1 MKQYNKISWQSGVLL
16 GLVSVIACLPAH
28 ASELETLE
36 ESWYIGGGLGMSQ
49 LTPDGGDLWGVDDDK
64 AFSKKV
70 YAGFNIGRDF
80 GLEAFWND
88 LGEATV
94 KHNKTGEE
102 GSVKYSSY
110 GANLVYHVPSY
121 MGSIH
126 PIAKLGVAKVDTKG
140 SGVDVNQKNKFDV
153 MLGVGAEMELNEGF
167 RIRAEYERFDEDINQ
182 LSIGLNWRP
191 VLYRQPI
198 EAPQPMPQ
206 PVMQREQSIVIVNQA
221 QAQAQAPVFV
231 PAPRPAPAPKPE
243 VKTVVKTVVKHVPVV
258 VRTPA
263 PKPIVRTIIKQA
275 PPVIQ
280 KVHIPAPQPKAQP
293 RVIHKTLAG
302 GSHFASNSATLTQS
316 GRSALDRMASDLLR
330 DQVVIH
336 NITII
341 GHTDSVGTDA
351 ANLRLSQQRAQTVA
365 NYLGSRGL
373 NRNGMTVIGRG
384 EQEPIADNKTAAG
397 RAQNRRVNL
406 VVKGSQTIAP

>member
-1 MKQYNKISWQSGVLL
+1 MKQHNKISWQGGMLV

-28 ASELETLE
+28 ASEPETLE

-49 LTPDGGDLWGVDDDK
+49 LTPDGGDVWDVDNDK
-64 AFSKKV
+64 DLSKKV
-70 YAGFNIGRDF
+70 YGGFNIGRDF

-88 LGEATV
+88 FGEA
-94 KHNKTGEE
+94 KLKNDKGGES
-102 GSVKYSSY
+102 SVSYQAY

-121 MGSIH
+121 FGTIH

-153 MLGVGAEMELNEGF
+153 MAGVGAEMQLEEGF

-191 VLYRQPI
+191 VLYRQPV
-198 EAPQPMPQ
+198 EAPQPVPQ
-206 PVMQREQSIVIVNQA
+206 TFVQREQPIVIVNQA
-221 QAQAQAPVFV
+221 P
-231 PAPRPAPAPKPE
+231 PAPRPAPVVKPAPAPKPV

-280 KVHIPAPQPKAQP
+280 KVHVPAPKAQP

-330 DQVVIH
+330 DRVVIH

-341 GHTDSVGTDA
+341 GHTDSVGSDS

-373 NRNGMTVIGRG
+373 NRNGMTVVGRG
-384 EQEPIADNKTAAG
+384 EKEPIANNKTAAG

-406 VVKGSQTIAP
+406 VVKGSQTINR

>member
-1 MKQYNKISWQSGVLL
+1 MKQNNKTSWQGGVL
-16 GLVSVIACLPAH
+16 VSLASLIACLPLH
-28 ASELETLE
+28 ASEPETLE
-36 ESWYIGGGLGMSQ
+36 ESWYIGGAFGMSQ
-49 LTPDGGDLWGVDDDK
+49 LTPDGGDVWDVDDDK
-64 AFSKKV
+64 DLSKKV
-70 YAGFNIGRDF
+70 YGGINIGRDF

-88 LGEATV
+88 FGEA
-94 KHNKTGEE
+94 KLKNGKGDDS
-102 GSVKYSSY
+102 SVSYQAY

-121 MGSIH
+121 FGSIH

-153 MLGVGAEMELNEGF
+153 MAGVGAEMQLDEGF

-182 LSIGLNWRP
+182 LSVGLNWRP
-191 VLYRQPI
+191 VLYRRPV
-198 EAPQPMPQ
+198 EAPKPLPQPM
-206 PVMQREQSIVIVNQA
+206 VQREQPIVIVNQA
-221 QAQAQAPVFV
+221 PPPAPVV
-231 PAPRPAPAPKPE
+231 KPAPAPKPE

-263 PKPIVRTIIKQA
+263 PKPVVRTIIKQA

-280 KVHIPAPQPKAQP
+280 KVHVPAKPKAQP

-330 DQVVIH
+330 DRVVIH
-336 NITII
+336 SITII
-341 GHTDSVGTDA
+341 GHTDSVGTDL

-373 NRNGMTVIGRG
+373 NRNGMVVVGRG
-384 EQEPIADNKTAAG
+384 EKEPIATNKTAAG

-406 VVKGSQTIAP
+406 VVKGSQTINR

>member
-1 MKQYNKISWQSGVLL
+1 
-16 GLVSVIACLPAH
+16 
-28 ASELETLE
+28 
-36 ESWYIGGGLGMSQ
+36 MSQ
-49 LTPDGGDLWGVDDDK
+49 LTPDGGDVWDVDDDK
-64 AFSKKV
+64 DLSKKV
-70 YAGFNIGRDF
+70 YGGINIGRDF

-88 LGEATV
+88 FGEA
-94 KHNKTGEE
+94 KLKNGKGDDS
-102 GSVKYSSY
+102 SVSYQAY

-121 MGSIH
+121 FGSIH

-153 MLGVGAEMELNEGF
+153 MAGVGAEMQLDEGF

-182 LSIGLNWRP
+182 LSVGLNWRP
-191 VLYRQPI
+191 VLYRRPVEAPKTLPQPI
-198 EAPQPMPQ
+198 
-206 PVMQREQSIVIVNQA
+206 VQREQPIVIVNQA
-221 QAQAQAPVFV
+221 PPPAPVV
-231 PAPRPAPAPKPE
+231 KPAPAPKPE

-263 PKPIVRTIIKQA
+263 PKPVVRTVIKQS
-275 PPVIQ
+275 PLVIQ
-280 KVHIPAPQPKAQP
+280 KVHVPVTPKAQP

-330 DQVVIH
+330 DRVVIH
-336 NITII
+336 SITII
-341 GHTDSVGTDA
+341 GHTDSVGTDM

-365 NYLGSRGL
+365 NYLGTRGL
-373 NRNGMTVIGRG
+373 NRNGMVVVGRG
-384 EQEPIADNKTAAG
+384 EKEPIATNTTAAG

-406 VVKGSQTIAP
+406 IVKGSQTINR